1 MARPLQPSPDAQATV
16 LGVVQRA
23 QERLPERDASLADRL
38 FVLECAARGGRAV
51 LPTVERYR
59 PALRE
64 AEWWL
69 DETWEPDVPHAA
81 VVGKALSAANA
92 LEVDPPSNWPDLL
105 GEAITALERRRQG
118 RFGIGGDPSLLA
130 VVLRGLDAAH
140 MRAPEWLLTDAADV
154 LNQRRS
160 SEATAELADALARHR
175 SGQPLVANAVAAAFQ
190 ADKWTDADAPY
201 ARWWL
206 ASRRKEVDHQLSAR
220 AIDDAR
226 LQALAVAD
234 PLNGKA
240 AAMVLEAAARASGEL
255 IITSAATLS
264 ADRSRKDR
272 RMQAELAGYRGAFLS
287 MIWVAG
293 LIFVHRLAHAA
304 ASVVSATSA
313 HPYRQT
319 IVGVLIA
326 LLVFTV
332 AESCG
337 AIAKAYGRD
346 QPRWATGIEF
356 AGATAAGIIAA
367 TVS

>member
-1 MARPLQPSPDAQATV
+1 
-16 LGVVQRA
+16 
-23 QERLPERDASLADRL
+23 
-38 FVLECAARGGRAV
+38 
-51 LPTVERYR
+51 
-59 PALRE
+59 
-64 AEWWL
+64 
-69 DETWEPDVPHAA
+69 VPHAA
-81 VVGKALSAANA
+81 VVGQALSAANA
-92 LEVDPPSNWPDLL
+92 LDVDPPSNWPDLL

-140 MRAPEWLLTDAADV
+140 MRAPEWLLTDAAGV
-154 LNQRRS
+154 LNERRS

-175 SGQPLVANAVAAAFQ
+175 SGQPLVANAVAAAFR
-190 ADKWTDADAPY
+190 ADEWTDADAPY

-240 AAMVLEAAARASGEL
+240 AARASGEL

-272 RMQAELAGYRGAFLS
+272 RVQAELAGYRGAFLS

-293 LIFVHRLAHAA
+293 LVFVHRLAHAA
-304 ASVVSATSA
+304 ASVVSASSA
-313 HPYRQT
+313 HPYRRPSS
-319 IVGVLIA
+319 A
-326 LLVFTV
+326 SSSPCWFH
-332 AESCG
+332 
-337 AIAKAYGRD
+337 GR
-346 QPRWATGIEF
+346 
-356 AGATAAGIIAA
+356 
-367 TVS
+367 